1 MTRMTPAVTRDVQTL
16 LPLAALLLAS
26 SGCDSTGF
34 ATPPV
39 AAPDSSIHY
48 DIEVHQPASL
58 TGLKVEL
65 TDQQGRPV
73 VVECMTCHSVRD
85 DHDVP
90 DDAHDLESVHA
101 GMIYSHGALSCLAC
115 HAPERAD
122 RLRLADGTIL
132 EMAEALRL
140 CGQCHGTQLRDWENG
155 SHGGMRGHWD
165 RRRGPAT
172 RNHCIDCH
180 DPHAPA
186 FPSYLP
192 TPPPRD
198 RFLPTP
204 AAGGHDG

>member
-1 MTRMTPAVTRDVQTL
+1 MTRMMSRITGGVRPLLTL
-16 LPLAALLLAS
+16 ATILLTT
-26 SGCDSTGF
+26 SGCDSNDL
-34 ATPPV
+34 ATPTV
-39 AAPDSSIHY
+39 TSPDSGVHF

-85 DHDVP
+85 EYDVP

-101 GMIYSHGALSCLAC
+101 GMIYRHGALSCRAC
-115 HAPERAD
+115 HDPERAD
-122 RLRLADGTIL
+122 RLRLADGTTL

-180 DPHAPA
+180 DPHDPA

-192 TPPPRD
+192 MPPPRD
-198 RFLPTP
+198 RFLPSS